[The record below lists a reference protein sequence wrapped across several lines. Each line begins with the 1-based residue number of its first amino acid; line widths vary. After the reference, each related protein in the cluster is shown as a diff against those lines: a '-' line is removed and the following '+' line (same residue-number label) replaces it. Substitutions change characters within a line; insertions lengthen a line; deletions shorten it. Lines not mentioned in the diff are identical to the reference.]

1 MSNPET
7 VNGFE
12 QSTSQS
18 LSVVC
23 IIESYEAK
31 KGAVKLP
38 YSRMGLFNP
47 MSRDSEIPIC
57 V

>member
-18 LSVVC
+18 LYVVC
-23 IIESYEAK
+23 IIESYKAK

-38 YSRMGLFNP
+38 YSHMGLFNP